1 MSKYSKGFETFWAS
15 YPKNNRQGKAAAY
28 KKWAEKGLD
37 DKVAMIANHCL
48 ERGKRDKKW
57 LDGYVPM
64 PVTFINQERWDD
76 EYETVQAKSDPL
88 KLRPIMDEGPD
99 INTYVLRANRVLF
112 AYMRHHNGVP
122 EGAME
127 NMIRNKNQFA
137 QLCEERKPDH
147 QLSTEEEKAFHD
159 ETADD
164 LKRLHRSFD
173 AIVQKYTK
181 ETAE

>member
-1 MSKYSKGFETFWAS
+1 MSQYSKGFETFWAS
-15 YPKNNRQGKAAAY
+15 YPKNHRQAKAAAF
-28 KKWAEKGLD
+28 KKWEDKGLE
-37 DKVAMIANHCL
+37 DKTAHISNHCR
-48 ERGKRDKKW
+48 ERAKRDKKW

-64 PVTFINQERWDD
+64 PTTFLNQERFDD
-76 EYETVQAKSDPL
+76 EYETVQAKSDPM
-88 KLRPIMDEGPD
+88 KPRPIMDEGPD

-112 AYMRHHNGVP
+112 AYIRHHNGVP

-181 ETAE
+181 EMAE